1 MTTKPYPAW
10 DLEIFWMVSPKVSD
24 FFVGNSTSMT
34 STKFHE
40 LDGHQPS
47 PCLGLISFWTVS
59 PKVSDFFEGNFTSKT
74 LTKIDDNQTSPSL
87 ELRIFLDGLTKSVR
101 LFCEKFYIQHFMSF
115 LYPVLSK
122 TENCSRIFLLWLM
135 NFCMNGL

>member
-1 MTTKPYPAW
+1 MTTKPHPAW
-10 DLEIFWMVSPKVSD
+10 DLEFFWM
-24 FFVGNSTSMT
+24 
-34 STKFHE
+34 
-40 LDGHQPS
+40 
-47 PCLGLISFWTVS
+47 VS

-74 LTKIDDNQTSPSL
+74 LTKFDDHQTSPSL
-87 ELRIFLDGLTKSVR
+87 GLRNFLDGLTKSVR

-122 TENCSRIFLLWLM
+122 TENCSRTYSLWLM